1 MPSTT
6 RCVCKVAFFEY
17 LPNFIVVEIVFQ
29 HDKLAGQAEEP
40 FRRHSWY
47 DRPVC
52 ILMSLYLGDYFVGCL
67 KILGLVVFFLVSV
80 SGAFAEETHGKT
92 DACLVT
98 LYNYPA
104 ESPKYDITKKAP
116 PQSPLTQTKNLRASK
131 AAKNTQ
137 PRKSL
142 LTQVHSKK

>member
-1 MPSTT
+1 MYSN
-6 RCVCKVAFFEY
+6 ES
-17 LPNFIVVEIVFQ
+17 I
-29 HDKLAGQAEEP
+29 
-40 FRRHSWY
+40 
-47 DRPVC
+47 
-52 ILMSLYLGDYFVGCL
+52 LGDYFVGCL
-67 KILGLVVFFLVSV
+67 KILGLAVFFLVSV
-80 SGAFAEETHGKT
+80 SSAFAEETHGET

-116 PQSPLTQTKNLRASK
+116 PQSPLTQTNNLRATSK

-137 PRKSL
+137 PPKSL